1 MAQLLIGTGKMVR
14 MPFLRSVRLKEE
26 FDVPVNE
33 FPYALPAVGADFAM
47 EFPTNVTFFV
57 GENGSGKS
65 TVIEALAVACGFN
78 ASGGSRNNVY
88 DHTKTESTLSDALRL
103 AWNVKMNAGFFLRA
117 ESFFNFAS
125 HLDEQKELAKTIPM
139 MGDPYAPYGG
149 ESLHRMSHGES
160 FLTLL
165 KNRFR
170 KGIFFLDEPEAAL
183 SPTRQ
188 LAFLAL
194 LHDMESSGECQ
205 FVIATHSPILL
216 AYEPAT
222 IYRFGADGISKTNY
236 KDTEHYRVT
245 KDFLD
250 APELYVRNLKRS
262 K

>member
-1 MAQLLIGTGKMVR
+1 V
-14 MPFLRSVRLKEE
+14 PFLRSARLKEE
-26 FDVPVNE
+26 FDVPVGYP
-33 FPYALPAVGADFAM
+33 FDLPATKDFAM

-65 TVIEALAVACGFN
+65 TILEAIAT
-78 ASGGSRNNVY
+78 ASGFHPTGGTHNSVFEYR
-88 DHTKTESTLSDALRL
+88 KTESSLADALRL
-103 AWNVKMNAGFFLRA
+103 TWNRKIHEGFFLRA
-117 ESFFNFAS
+117 ETFFNFAS
-125 HLDEQKELAKTIPM
+125 FLERESEEQPGEALKFM
-139 MGDPYAPYGG
+139 RPYGG
-149 ESLHRMSHGES
+149 TSLHRMSHGES

-165 KNRFR
+165 KNRFSR
-170 KGIFFLDEPEAAL
+170 GTFFLDEPEAAL

-194 LHDMESSGECQ
+194 LHDKTVSGDCQ

-222 IYRFGADGISKTNY
+222 IYHFGTDGVSKTKY

-250 APELYVRNLKRS
+250 APELYVRNLKR
-262 K
+262 KE

>member
-1 MAQLLIGTGKMVR
+1 
-14 MPFLRSVRLKEE
+14 MPFLRSARIKEE
-26 FDVPVNE
+26 AV
-33 FPYALPAVGADFAM
+33 LPAGYPFDLPTIGKAFSM
-47 EFPTNVTFFV
+47 EFPQNVTFLV

-65 TVIEALAVACGFN
+65 TVLEGLAVACGFN

-88 DHTKTESTLSDALRL
+88 DHVKTESPLSDALRL
-103 AWNVKMNAGFFLRA
+103 AWNKKMNAGFFLRA

-125 HLDEQKELAKTIPM
+125 HLDAEHELSKAIPL
-139 MGDPYAPYGG
+139 MGSPLPYYGG
-149 ESLHRMSHGES
+149 TSLHQMSHGES
-160 FLTLL
+160 FLALL
-165 KNRFR
+165 KNRFTH
-170 KGIFFLDEPEAAL
+170 GIFFLDEPEAAL

-194 LHDMESSGECQ
+194 LHAMESSGKCQ

-222 IYRFGADGISKTNY
+222 IYRFGADGIAETTY

-250 APELYVRNLKRS
+250 APELYVKNLKRPLDEA
-262 K
+262 

>member
-1 MAQLLIGTGKMVR
+1 
-14 MPFLRSVRLKEE
+14 MPFLRSARIKEE
-26 FDVPVNE
+26 FQVSTGYPFDI
-33 FPYALPAVGADFAM
+33 PAVGKDFAM
-47 EFPTNVTFFV
+47 EFPENVTFFV

-78 ASGGSRNNVY
+78 PAGGSRN
-88 DHTKTESTLSDALRL
+88 DLFDSHKTESSLSDALRL
-103 AWNVKMNAGFFLRA
+103 AWSKKMNAGFFLRA
-117 ESFFNFAS
+117 ESFFNFAA
-125 HLDEQKELAKTIPM
+125 HLDVAKEFAKLHPQ
-139 MGDPYAPYGG
+139 MGDPYEYYGG
-149 ESLHRMSHGES
+149 KSLHQMSHGES

-165 KNRFR
+165 KNRFHE
-170 KGIFFLDEPEAAL
+170 GIFFLDEPEAAL

-194 LHDMESSGECQ
+194 LHDKTSSNKCQ

-222 IYRFGADGISKTNY
+222 IYHFGQDGVSTTKY

-250 APELYVRNLKRS
+250 APELYVRNLKRRDLT
-262 K
+262 

>member
-1 MAQLLIGTGKMVR
+1 MPDG
-14 MPFLRSVRLKEE
+14 MPFLRSARIKDEI
-26 FDVPVNE
+26 DVPVNE
-33 FPYALPAVGADFAM
+33 FPFTIPAIGADFAM

-78 ASGGSRNNVY
+78 ANGGSRNNVY
-88 DHTKTESTLSDALRL
+88 EHAKTESSLSDALRL
-103 AWNVKMNAGFFLRA
+103 TWNKKMNAGFFLRA

-125 HLDEQKELAKTIPM
+125 HIEQLVEDLPGREFQIRE
-139 MGDPYAPYGG
+139 PYGG
-149 ESLHRMSHGES
+149 KSFHQMSHGES
-160 FLTLL
+160 FLALL
-165 KNRFR
+165 KNRFTH
-170 KGIFFLDEPEAAL
+170 GMFFLDELEAAL

-194 LHDMESSGECQ
+194 LHTLESSGKCQ

-222 IYRFGADGISKTNY
+222 IYRFGQDGITTMKY
-236 KDTEHYRVT
+236 RDTEHYRVT

-262 K
+262 

>member
-1 MAQLLIGTGKMVR
+1 
-14 MPFLRSVRLKEE
+14 MPFLRSARIKEE
-26 FDVPVNE
+26 FDAPVNE
-33 FPYALPAVGADFAM
+33 FPFTIPAVGADFAM

-88 DHTKTESTLSDALRL
+88 EHAKTESSLSDALRL
-103 AWNVKMNAGFFLRA
+103 TWNKKMNHGFFLRA
-117 ESFFNFAS
+117 ESFFNFAT
-125 HLDEQKELAKTIPM
+125 HLDAEHELSKTIPL
-139 MGDPYAPYGG
+139 MGSPLPYYGG
-149 ESLHRMSHGES
+149 KSLHQMSHGES

-165 KNRFR
+165 KNRFTH
-170 KGIFFLDEPEAAL
+170 GVFFLDEPEAAL

-194 LHDMESSGECQ
+194 LHAMESTGECQ

-222 IYRFGADGISKTNY
+222 IYHFGQDGISTTKY

-250 APELYVRNLKRS
+250 APELYVRNLKRT
-262 K
+262 

>member
-1 MAQLLIGTGKMVR
+1 
-14 MPFLRSVRLKEE
+14 MPFLRSARIKQD
-26 FDVPVNE
+26 FSVPVNE
-33 FPYALPAVGADFAM
+33 FPFTIPAIGADFAM
-47 EFPTNVTFFV
+47 EFGANVTFFV

-88 DHTKTESTLSDALRL
+88 DHTKTESPLSGALRL
-103 AWNVKMNAGFFLRA
+103 SWNTKMNQGFFLRA

-125 HLDEQKELAKTIPM
+125 HIDEQQSQGIADFLH
-139 MGDPYAPYGG
+139 PYGG
-149 ESLHRMSHGES
+149 KSLHQMSHGEA
-160 FLTLL
+160 FLALL
-165 KNRFR
+165 KHRFTH
-170 KGIFFLDEPEAAL
+170 GVFFLDEPEAAL

-194 LHDMESSGECQ
+194 LHTMESSGKCQ

-216 AYEPAT
+216 AYEPST
-222 IYRFGADGISKTNY
+222 IYQFGQDGISTAKY

-250 APELYVRNLKRS
+250 APEAYVRSLKRTENE
-262 K
+262 